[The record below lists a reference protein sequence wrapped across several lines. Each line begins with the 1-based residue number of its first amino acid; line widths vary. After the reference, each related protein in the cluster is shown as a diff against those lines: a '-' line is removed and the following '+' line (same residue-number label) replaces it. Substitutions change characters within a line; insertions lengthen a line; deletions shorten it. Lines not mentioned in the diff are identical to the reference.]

1 MAAVDHHLSNVP
13 HTPASLRRNALVR
26 RILLWSVVA
35 VLIGACGVTILSLI
49 NAQSGAAATGLGIL
63 LSAVVVGIVVPAFLW
78 VDRLEREPLHLLLF
92 AFGWGACVAT
102 LGAAFLNDAGGYLLG
117 ATSDNNSV
125 VAVFVAPVV
134 EETLKAAP
142 VLLIWLVARRELDGI
157 VDGIV
162 YAGLSAAG
170 FAMVEDVIYLSN
182 GYAEHGDAGLFHT
195 FFVRVIMSP
204 FVHPMFTICTGVGI
218 GIAATARTW
227 GPRIF
232 APLIG
237 WLCAVGLHALWNA
250 GAVLAESGWL
260 AFYIF
265 LQVPLFAGFIAI
277 LVAARHSE
285 AHTIRVNLTPYVDEG
300 WLSTPEVRML
310 SSVRERQY
318 ARAWAK
324 SHGAEREMREF
335 QDAASELA
343 IHRARIERGAS
354 DPQTLREERALLDL
368 VTQRRQQFLG
378 TALYRWPDLVA

>member
-1 MAAVDHHLSNVP
+1 MDHHLSNVLP
-13 HTPASLRRNALVR
+13 VPASVRRNTIVR

-35 VLIGACGVTILSLI
+35 ILIGACGVTILSLI
-49 NAQSGAAATGLGIL
+49 NAQSGATATGLGIL

-78 VDRLEREPLHLLLF
+78 VDRLEREPTHLLLF

-134 EETLKAAP
+134 EETLKGLP

-170 FAMVEDVIYLSN
+170 FAMIEDVIYLSN
-182 GYAEHGDAGLFHT
+182 GYAEQGDAGLFHT

-218 GIAATARTW
+218 GIAATARSW

-232 APLIG
+232 APLLG
-237 WLCAVGLHALWNA
+237 WLCAIGLHALWNA

-277 LVAARHSE
+277 LIAARHSE
-285 AHTIRVNLTPYVDEG
+285 GHAIRVNLTPYVDQG

-343 IHRARIERGAS
+343 MHRARIERGAA
-354 DPQTLREERALLDL
+354 DARTVREERALLDL

>member
-1 MAAVDHHLSNVP
+1 MDHHLSNVLP
-13 HTPASLRRNALVR
+13 VPASVRRNTLVR

-35 VLIGACGVTILSLI
+35 ILIGACGVTILSLI
-49 NAQSGAAATGLGIL
+49 NAQSGATATGLGIL

-78 VDRLEREPLHLLLF
+78 VDRLEREPTHLLLF

-134 EETLKAAP
+134 EETLKGLP

-170 FAMVEDVIYLSN
+170 FAMIEDVIYLSN
-182 GYAEHGDAGLFHT
+182 GYAEQGDAGLFHT
-195 FFVRVIMSP
+195 FFVRVTMSP

-218 GIAATARTW
+218 GIAATARSW

-232 APLIG
+232 APLLG
-237 WLCAVGLHALWNA
+237 WLCAIGLHALWNA

-265 LQVPLFAGFIAI
+265 LQVPLFAGFIGI
-277 LVAARHSE
+277 LIAARHSE
-285 AHTIRVNLTPYVDEG
+285 GHAIRVNLTPYVDQG

-343 IHRARIERGAS
+343 MHRARIERGAA
-354 DPQTLREERALLDL
+354 DTRTVREERALLDL

>member
-1 MAAVDHHLSNVP
+1 MAAVSHHYPSALAA
-13 HTPASLRRNALVR
+13 PASVRRSAIVR

-35 VLIGACGVTILSLI
+35 VFIGACGVTILSLI
-49 NAQSGAAATGLGIL
+49 NAQSGAAATGLGIV

-78 VDRLEREPLHLLLF
+78 VDRLEREPTHLLLF

-117 ATSDNNSV
+117 ATSGDNST

-134 EETLKAAP
+134 EETLKGAP
-142 VLLIWLVARRELDGI
+142 VLLIWLFARRELDGV

-170 FAMVEDVIYLSN
+170 FAMIEDVIYLSN

-204 FVHPMFTICTGVGI
+204 FVHPMFTVCTGIGI
-218 GIAATARTW
+218 GIAASARTW
-227 GPRIF
+227 APRLV
-232 APLIG
+232 APLLG
-237 WLCAVGLHALWNA
+237 WMCAVGMHAMWNA
-250 GAVLAESGWL
+250 GAVVAESGWL

-265 LQVPLFAGFIAI
+265 LQVPLFAGFVAI
-277 LVAARHSE
+277 LLVARHSE
-285 AHTIRVNLTPYVDEG
+285 GTTIRVNLTPYVDQG

-310 SSVRERQY
+310 SSVRERRY

-343 IHRARIERGAS
+343 MHRARIERGAS
-354 DPQTLREERALLDL
+354 DARTVREERALLDL

-378 TALYRWPDLVA
+378 TALYRWPELAA

>member
-1 MAAVDHHLSNVP
+1 M
-13 HTPASLRRNALVR
+13 RRNAIVR
-26 RILLWSVVA
+26 RVLLWSVIA
-35 VLIGACGVTILSLI
+35 VFFGACGVTILSLI
-49 NAQSGAAATGLGIL
+49 NAQSGAAATGLGIV

-78 VDRLEREPLHLLLF
+78 IDRLEREPVGMMLF

-117 ATSDNNSV
+117 ATSDDNSA

-134 EETLKAAP
+134 EETLKALP
-142 VLLIWLVARRELDGI
+142 VLLIWIFARRQLDGV

-170 FAMVEDVIYLSN
+170 FAMIEDVVYLSN

-195 FFVRVIMSP
+195 FFIRVIMSP
-204 FVHPMFTICTGVGI
+204 FVHPMFTVCTGI
-218 GIAATARTW
+218 GIGIGVTARSW
-227 GPRIF
+227 LPRLV
-232 APLIG
+232 APVLG

-260 AFYIF
+260 LFYVG
-265 LQVPLFAGFIAI
+265 LQVPLFAGFVTI
-277 LVAARHSE
+277 LVVARQSE
-285 AHTIRVNLTPYVDEG
+285 ATAVRVSLTPYVDEG
-300 WLSTPEVRML
+300 WLSTAEVRML

-324 SHGAEREMREF
+324 AHGAEREMREF

-343 IHRARIERGAS
+343 MHRARIARGATDS
-354 DPQTLREERALLDL
+354 RTLREERALLDT

-378 TALYRWPDLVA
+378 TALYRFN